1 MSVKFFTL
9 QPALGGLKS
18 DIPEERLSDG
28 DATILNNFSTDGYR
42 IKQREY
48 TQNTRTMT
56 GTAGNYAGIGYLELE
71 SSSMIVCG
79 TTTAL
84 SKYTSSVTSIATG
97 YTDAGWFMAPW
108 RKRMFICRFDMSTGA
123 PAAFHSYD
131 GTTLT
136 ATPYTVNGSTNYTVT
151 HMVPHKSRMYL
162 VLKETATGEID
173 LWYSGVNSISGAL
186 TVMDASGEST
196 GLFNRGGHL
205 LAVGSIS
212 RMSSSGDVSQFVMIS
227 SMGEVV
233 VYEGSNP
240 GATDW
245 VLVRRFSI
253 PVPIKV
259 LRYTNSVIS
268 ANGDVYVLTLN
279 GVISINAIMGG
290 DPIGIVAPIA
300 DALKAA
306 WLGQTTQDLL
316 THYSHGIAFN
326 ETTKI
331 LAATIPAN
339 PNAPEVGGIWLTNM
353 RTGASTRWT
362 VSATGIIGYD
372 RSFALILGAS
382 MWTMDA
388 TSSPSGQETADW
400 EYGTS
405 WSSLG
410 SPYTRKTIKAIRV
423 RLKKGTVLYTDDI
436 SVSIDADFLDSANV
450 YAVDWTATEATT
462 KPDQWIPVQSSG
474 ERFRIRLSGTKLTQ
488 LEIGAIDIKFETGS
502 GVI

>member
-9 QPALGGLKS
+9 QPTLKGLKS
-18 DIPEERLSDG
+18 DLPVEQLGDG

-42 IKQREY
+42 VRQREFIG
-48 TQNTRTMT
+48 TNRAMT
-56 GTAGNYAGIGYLELE
+56 GTASEYSGIGHLELE
-71 SSSMIVCG
+71 SSSMIICG
-79 TTTAL
+79 TSTAL
-84 SKYTSSVTSIATG
+84 SKYTTSVTSIATG
-97 YTDAGWFMAPW
+97 YTDARWFMIPW
-108 RKRMFICRFDMSTGA
+108 RKRMWICRWDSVAFT

-136 ATPYTVNGSTNYTVT
+136 ATPYTVNGSTDYTVT

-173 LWYSGVNSISGAL
+173 LWYSGVNAISGAL

-212 RMSSSGDVSQFVMIS
+212 RMSTSGDVSQFVMIS
-227 SMGEVV
+227 SVGEVV
-233 VYEGSNP
+233 VYEGANP
-240 GATDW
+240 GASDW

-253 PVPIKV
+253 PVPIKI

-279 GVISINAIMGG
+279 GVISINAVMNG
-290 DPIGIVAPIA
+290 DPIGLIAPIS
-300 DALKAA
+300 DDLQTA
-306 WLGQTTQDLL
+306 WTTQI
-316 THYSHGIAFN
+316 TTEPTPYYTHGIAFN
-326 ETTKI
+326 ETSKV
-331 LAATIPAN
+331 LAATIPGQ
-339 PNAPEVGGIWLTNM
+339 VFDDIGGVWLTNM
-353 RTGASTRWT
+353 RTGASTRWKVT
-362 VSATGIIGYD
+362 ASSIIGYD
-372 RSFALILGAS
+372 RHFALMAGAS
-382 MWTMDA
+382 MWEMEPDLPFA
-388 TSSPSGQETADW
+388 GYETDDW

-405 WSSLG
+405 WSNLG

-423 RLKKGTVLYTDDI
+423 RLKKGSTYIDDI
-436 SVSIDADFLDSANV
+436 SVNVDADFLNSSNT
-450 YAVDWTATEATT
+450 YTFDWTNTESTT
-462 KPDQWIPVQSSG
+462 TPDQWIPVQSSG
-474 ERFRIRLSGTKLTQ
+474 EKFRVRLSGTKLTY